1 MYAFVSI
8 LHSIASTQV
17 DTDLKHVV
25 VIVVRCSRDKR
36 SCFSCWQTA
45 GNDPYCFIEFYD
57 HRHAAASLAAMN
69 GRKIMGKV
77 SYRTSSV
84 SGAAMGCASG
94 SERCL
99 LSGAALCWL
108 LIPTTETPY
117 ISAP

>member
-1 MYAFVSI
+1 
-8 LHSIASTQV
+8 
-17 DTDLKHVV
+17 
-25 VIVVRCSRDKR
+25 
-36 SCFSCWQTA
+36 
-45 GNDPYCFIEFYD
+45 
-57 HRHAAASLAAMN
+57 MN

-84 SGAAMGCASG
+84 SGAAMGRASG